1 MGFIV
6 FTNPVNLK
14 YKTVICSKATAFYI
28 LCCLLTIIPPLL
40 VAYRSEGNQLNSI
53 TSHVLKQNQVKWSI
67 QRRFNNVKI
76 DPWLICLFFYNI
88 RLLEENRCLSWTA
101 RCTLWI
107 WISVTFGNRFRKF
120 GLEYISWIQ
129 RAHAGKGKGSNT

>member
-1 MGFIV
+1 MGIIV

-53 TSHVLKQNQVKWSI
+53 TSHVLKQNQAKLDK
-67 QRRFNNVKI
+67 NAKI

-88 RLLEENRCLSWTA
+88 RLLEENRCLS
-101 RCTLWI
+101 
-107 WISVTFGNRFRKF
+107 
-120 GLEYISWIQ
+120 
-129 RAHAGKGKGSNT
+129 

>member
-1 MGFIV
+1 MGVIV

-40 VAYRSEGNQLNSI
+40 VAYRSEGNYLNSI
-53 TSHVLKQNQVKWSI
+53 KSHFLKTKACKIKCRNWSLV
-67 QRRFNNVKI
+67 N
-76 DPWLICLFFYNI
+76 LSLFYNF
-88 RLLEENRCLSWTA
+88 RVLEENRCLSWTA

-107 WISVTFGNRFRKF
+107 WISVTSRNGFRKF

>member
-40 VAYRSEGNQLNSI
+40 VAYRSEGNYLNSV
-53 TSHVLKQNQVKWSI
+53 TSHVPKTKPNA
-67 QRRFNNVKI
+67 KI

-88 RLLEENRCLSWTA
+88 RFLEENRCLS
-101 RCTLWI
+101 
-107 WISVTFGNRFRKF
+107 
-120 GLEYISWIQ
+120 
-129 RAHAGKGKGSNT
+129 

>member
-1 MGFIV
+1 MEMGVIV

-53 TSHVLKQNQVKWSI
+53 TSHVLKQNQAKLK
-67 QRRFNNVKI
+67 NAKI

-88 RLLEENRCLSWTA
+88 RLLEENRCLS
-101 RCTLWI
+101 
-107 WISVTFGNRFRKF
+107 
-120 GLEYISWIQ
+120 
-129 RAHAGKGKGSNT
+129 

>member
-1 MGFIV
+1 MGIIV

-53 TSHVLKQNQVKWSI
+53 TSHVLKQNQAKL
-67 QRRFNNVKI
+67 NAKI

-88 RLLEENRCLSWTA
+88 RLLEENRCLS
-101 RCTLWI
+101 
-107 WISVTFGNRFRKF
+107 
-120 GLEYISWIQ
+120 
-129 RAHAGKGKGSNT
+129 